1 MPQGKKVEFELIRET
16 TENKK
21 TRPDKDVGYAKRV
34 GYCFAAIIAF
44 FLIAGILVPDASFSD
59 VENRS
64 LQLFPKLSLREYS
77 SGRLEKKLENYVNDQ
92 FAGRNLFIRLKSAV
106 SVSAGSVY
114 SNGVW
119 KGKDGYLMEDVVVPS
134 NERVDKT
141 IKSIAK
147 FKKEH
152 KSIPMRFLLAPTV
165 ANIYSDKLP
174 ALSGTADQNQYMD
187 EFFDRLEKINVEG
200 IDIRPAFS
208 TASDDVQLYYRTDHH
223 WTMDGA
229 KLAADEYIK
238 NRKLTEKEFKLYE
251 VKNDFVGS
259 LAAKSGFTG
268 GKADVIKLATATD
281 GLNSLIYYDDT
292 QKKTSK
298 YYKMSNLDKRDAYTV
313 YGGKNHP
320 LYTIKTPTS
329 SNRRLLLIKDS
340 YANSMIPFLTQ
351 YYREIVVVDPRY
363 YYDDINITMLTESV
377 NEVLFLYN
385 ANTFFED
392 DAIAMMLE

>member
-1 MPQGKKVEFELIRET
+1 ME

-21 TRPDKDVGYAKRV
+21 KHPDNDSRYAKRI
-34 GYCFAAIIAF
+34 GLCFVAIIVV
-44 FLIAGILVPDASFSD
+44 FLIAGILVPDSSFSD

-77 SGRLEKKLENYVNDQ
+77 NGRLEKKLENYVNDQ
-92 FAGRNLFIRLKSAV
+92 FVCRNLFIKLKSAID
-106 SVSAGSVY
+106 VSAGSVY

-119 KGKDGYLMEDVVVPS
+119 KGKDGYLIEDVVVP
-134 NERVDKT
+134 EDKRLDKAVKA
-141 IKSIAK
+141 IDK
-147 FKKEH
+147 FKSEH
-152 KSIPMRFLLAPTV
+152 KSIPMRFMLVPTA

-174 ALSGTADQNQYMD
+174 SLSYTADQNKYMD
-187 EFFDRLEKINVEG
+187 EFFSRLEKIDVEG
-200 IDIRPAFS
+200 IDVRLEFS
-208 TASDDVQLYYRTDHH
+208 SAADDVQLYYRTDHH

-229 KLAADEYIK
+229 KLAADEFVK
-238 NRKLTEKEFKLYE
+238 NRKLPEKEFELYE

-268 GKADVIKLATATD
+268 GKADAIKLAVAKD
-281 GLNSLIYYDDT
+281 GLNSAIYYDDT

-298 YYKMSNLDKRDAYTV
+298 YYKMSNLNKRDAYTV

-363 YYDDINITMLTESV
+363 YYDDINVTMLTENV

-392 DAIAMMLE
+392 DAVAMMLE